1 MTITTPR
8 VEVPRDHLGRPLIT
22 PPGGGKPVP
31 YTRATTWAKTLEDTF
46 KLEQWGKRMVAI
58 GLADR
63 PDLLMAVSVNRGDKE
78 RMNHLC
84 DDAIEA
90 AKASAAATVGT
101 NMHQLADMVDRGDE
115 LPTVT
120 AEVLADLAAY
130 EEATRGLEVVAMEQ
144 FVVID
149 ELQVAGTF
157 DRIYRVPAGGY
168 IISDLKTGNV
178 DWAMGSIAI
187 QLALYS
193 RGVAYDPA
201 TGGRTPLPDVD
212 QDTALVV
219 HLPAGQGTCRIL
231 EVNIALGWEAA
242 LIAGRVRRYRN
253 YSKKG
258 LHVEVTG

>member
-1 MTITTPR
+1 MTIVTPR
-8 VEVPRDHLGRPLIT
+8 VEVPRDRFGRPLIT
-22 PPGGGKPVP
+22 PPDGGKPVP
-31 YTRATTWAKTLEDTF
+31 YTRATTWSKTLEDTF

-78 RMNHLC
+78 RMNRLC
-84 DDAIEA
+84 DDAVEA

-120 AEVLADLAAY
+120 PEVLADLAAY
-130 EEATRGLEVVAMEQ
+130 EDATRHLTWVKMEQ

-149 ELQVAGTF
+149 ELKVGGTL
-157 DRIYRVPAGGY
+157 DRVYRLPNGRH
-168 IISDLKTGNV
+168 IISDLKTGTV
-178 DWAMGSIAI
+178 DWSMGNIAI

-201 TGGRTPLPDVD
+201 TGTRTPLPDVN

-231 EVNIALGWEAA
+231 EVNIAHGWEAA

-253 YSKKG
+253 HSKKG
-258 LHVEVTG
+258 LHAEVAG